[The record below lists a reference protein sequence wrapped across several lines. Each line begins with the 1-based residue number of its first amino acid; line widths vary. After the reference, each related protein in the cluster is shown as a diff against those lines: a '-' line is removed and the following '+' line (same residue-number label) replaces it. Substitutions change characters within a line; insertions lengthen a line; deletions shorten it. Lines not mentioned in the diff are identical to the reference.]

1 MNWFC
6 RVQFIQSHLERERTL
21 PARAA
26 IWSRFNRALSGAG
39 DVGLWKNYFWCALCV
54 GGLRTRG
61 PVAAPGTCGGAL
73 LCIFGVTHE
82 STCRF
87 LWSCLAAADDEIVHA
102 V

>member
-39 DVGLWKNYFWCALCV
+39 DVGLWKNYFWCALCT
-54 GGLRTRG
+54 GWLRTRG
-61 PVAAPGTCGGAL
+61 AIAAQGTCGRNYYASL
-73 LCIFGVTHE
+73 
-82 STCRF
+82 F
-87 LWSCLAAADDEIVHA
+87 LVGPYQAADLSEII
-102 V
+102 